1 MNIQTT
7 ESGAV
12 ELQASYN
19 GRTCIIRASHYG
31 IGMIRISVTA
41 ELRTKWKCVTVLI
54 VKGHDP
60 ELALSEFVSMAHMV
74 SLVNLK
80 GSIA

>member
-1 MNIQTT
+1 MNIQIT

-12 ELQASYN
+12 ELQASHN
-19 GRTCIIRASHYG
+19 GRACIIRASHYG
-31 IGMIRISVTA
+31 IGMIKISVAA
-41 ELRTKWKCVTVLI
+41 ELKTKWKCVTVLI

-60 ELALSEFVSMAHMV
+60 ELALREFVSMSHMI